1 METPSSSM
9 PGKSKL
15 PGMPI
20 FLWMSI
26 ASPSAADGVPAE
38 WIEATQHENSGSI
51 WALHPNACP
60 GT

>member
-1 METPSSSM
+1 METPSSSV

-20 FLWMSI
+20 FLWKSI
-26 ASPSAADGVPAE
+26 ASPSARMAYLL
-38 WIEATQHENSGSI
+38 SGLKHSARI
-51 WALHPNACP
+51 CRPICALHPNACP